1 MEKIIFFL
9 LFLSVM
15 LYGKDIVY
23 QGGDALRVIPFNKS
37 VYITGLKN
45 KGLYKIEN
53 NKKIEI
59 LNEDFTIINFETGKI
74 LTIETNNGNYIIDEV
89 SVSENESNQTVKI
102 DKNDVYLKNK
112 TSWEKIS
119 DGKDTYFLPKM
130 NNNFVLYSGLNK
142 GLFVYNSINKT
153 TYFVDKGNHADF
165 SSDGKKVVY
174 AKITDD
180 GEKFTSGQ
188 IYIYD
193 IETKKSKALLIDND
207 IKMYPIISGNKLYYH
222 SNFNIYS
229 IDIK

>member
-1 MEKIIFFL
+1 MGKIIFCL
-9 LFLSVM
+9 LFLSVAI
-15 LYGKDIVY
+15 YSKDVVY
-23 QGGDALRVIPFNKS
+23 QGGDALRVIPFDNS
-37 VYITGLKN
+37 VYVTGLKN

-53 NKKIEI
+53 NKKVEI
-59 LNEDFTIINFETGKI
+59 LNENLTIINFEIGKG
-74 LTIETNNGNYIIDEV
+74 LKIETNDGNFIIDEN
-89 SVSENESNQTVKI
+89 SVSEDESVKSVKI

-119 DGKDTYFLPKM
+119 DSKDTYYLPRI

-153 TYFVDKGNHADF
+153 TYYIDNGNHANF
-165 SSDGKKVVY
+165 TSNGKQIVY

-193 IETKKSKALLIDND
+193 IETKKIKALLIDND
-207 IKMYPIISGNKLYYH
+207 IKMYPIISGNKLYYQA
-222 SNFNIYS
+222 NYNIYV